1 MFTNHTTITLFC
13 SKKLGRERIW
23 SRHVLNDVNFHGS
36 DQLLIGDKE
45 LKRSEEFII
54 RVPAAELDHYVDS
67 RTWKALAA
75 EDVMDFFTF
84 NKGDYIVKGI
94 ASEDV
99 SSAADILNKYEA
111 HEIMQITENLSA
123 SSYSRHIKLVV
134 K

>member
-1 MFTNHTTITLFC
+1 MAD
-13 SKKLGRERIW
+13 LGE
-23 SRHVLNDVNFHGS
+23 
-36 DQLLIGDKE
+36 LLLDEVI
-45 LKRSEEFII
+45 EFDADA
-54 RVPAAELDHYVDS
+54 RD
-67 RTWKALAA
+67 RLAA

>member
-1 MFTNHTTITLFC
+1 M
-13 SKKLGRERIW
+13 
-23 SRHVLNDVNFHGS
+23 
-36 DQLLIGDKE
+36 
-45 LKRSEEFII
+45 
-54 RVPAAELDHYVDS
+54 DS
-67 RTWKALAA
+67 PTWKAHAA

-84 NKGDYIVKGI
+84 NKVDYIVKGI